1 MKISTRGRYGLRAV
15 VDIAFYGR
23 GKPQQIKRI
32 SQRQEIPARYLEQI
46 FQRLKKAGLIKA
58 TRGAKGGY
66 YLGKDPADISVADV
80 VRVTDGPLTPVHCR
94 EYGRKDLPCHR
105 AETCV
110 VKDVWEEAGRR
121 LEEYLASVTIAD
133 LCQEAELREQRPEE
147 E

>member
-1 MKISTRGRYGLRAV
+1 MKLSTRGRYGLRAV

-66 YLGKDPADISVADV
+66 YLGKDPADITVAEV
-80 VRVTDGPLTPVHCR
+80 VTVTDGPLTPVRCR

-133 LCQEAELREQRPEE
+133 LCREAEIREERPQEE
-147 E
+147 